1 MVTRDDALLLL
12 LLVVVMFGG
21 HWHVA
26 ISASESGT
34 GIDGIVRSNRRAQ
47 RSPTAFVLFSP
58 RAAAVECVQWRWK
71 QWRRLFHPCA
81 APMHGSVRISL
92 IDRVRKRKKKEREY
106 WGVEGEVSD
115 AKGRE
120 KKKNESRNSSRVKY
134 IYIYIGFSRF
144 HPLGFLDTLPSIAT
158 REIPSWKGLRS
169 AHAHS
174 LRGKRD
180 GCRNMHDT
188 RIYACVYI
196 YIFI

>member
-34 GIDGIVRSNRRAQ
+34 GIDGIARSNRRAQ

-58 RAAAVECVQWRWK
+58 RAAAVECVQWRWKQWRWK

-92 IDRVRKRKKKEREY
+92 IDRVRKRKKKEKEY
-106 WGVEGEVSD
+106 WGIEGEVSD

-120 KKKNESRNSSRVKY
+120 KKKKRKSKLVTREVY
-134 IYIYIGFSRF
+134 IYIYWIFSISPTRF
-144 HPLGFLDTLPSIAT
+144 PRYVTFYSNA
-158 REIPSWKGLRS
+158 
-169 AHAHS
+169 
-174 LRGKRD
+174 
-180 GCRNMHDT
+180 
-188 RIYACVYI
+188 
-196 YIFI
+196 

>member
-12 LLVVVMFGG
+12 LVVVVMFGG

-34 GIDGIVRSNRRAQ
+34 GIDGIARSNRRAQ

-92 IDRVRKRKKKEREY
+92 IDRVRKRKKKEKEY
-106 WGVEGEVSD
+106 RGVEGEVSD
-115 AKGRE
+115 AKGR
-120 KKKNESRNSSRVKY
+120 KKKKRKSKLV
-134 IYIYIGFSRF
+134 
-144 HPLGFLDTLPSIAT
+144 T
-158 REIPSWKGLRS
+158 RE
-169 AHAHS
+169 
-174 LRGKRD
+174 
-180 GCRNMHDT
+180 
-188 RIYACVYI
+188 VYI
-196 YIFI
+196 YILDFLDFTHSVSSIRYLL